1 MRNKYFLFFILLLIA
16 STTGFGCQ
24 SNITGKLPDGSDGF
38 IKKLDA
44 LEAEGIFDDFFD
56 DLSGVEDMEKWAETF
71 GRSADNLDMWKAL
84 KDRPHWVRMNA
95 DLHMKM
101 NEFPLPNGSITTKSE
116 LVDKVND
123 LYDPQKFQKPAN
135 PFTPPG
141 TYNGIEYNSF
151 GFADFNEFYPN
162 HLNGDF
168 KYKPTE
174 GLNKTSPGSDFTKAT
189 KELKDRFENSEI
201 TSNPFKIDGVDYT
214 WHHLEDG
221 KTLVPVEKAIH
232 KNINIPHTGGWAII
246 QRSLQGFFN

>member
-16 STTGFGCQ
+16 STIGFGCQ

-44 LEAEGIFDDFFD
+44 LEADGLFDDFFD

-95 DLHMKM
+95 DLHLKM

-141 TYNGIEYNSF
+141 SHNGIEFDRF
-151 GFADFNEFYPN
+151 GFPDFSPHYPK
-162 HLNGDF
+162 LNGNF
-168 KYKPTE
+168 KYRPTG
-174 GLNKTSPGSDFTKAT
+174 GLSTTKSSGNFTDAT
-189 KELKDRFENSEI
+189 KRLKQQFPNSNISGSESPLKLMVLI
-201 TSNPFKIDGVDYT
+201 IHGIIWKMEKLLFLLKKQFI
-214 WHHLEDG
+214 
-221 KTLVPVEKAIH
+221 KT
-232 KNINIPHTGGWAII
+232 
-246 QRSLQGFFN
+246 